1 LGRRST
7 ALAWISTTTI
17 SVIGSSCHPQ
27 RGGIKVLLEV
37 PEALACPGLA
47 SPAQRLG
54 IRRRQMN
61 NQKKDAY
68 SAPGQADA
76 KWKQLVL
83 VFSPSR
89 TKKRVLVLILIVKE
103 ELARCEEG

>member
-27 RGGIKVLLEV
+27 RGINVLLEV
-37 PEALACPGLA
+37 PEDLA
-47 SPAQRLG
+47 SPRLRSG
-54 IRRRQMN
+54 SGSPSADD
-61 NQKKDAY
+61 QKKDAY

-76 KWKQLVL
+76 KWKQVL

-89 TKKRVLVLILIVKE
+89 TKK
-103 ELARCEEG
+103 GSWY